1 MTDTSREAVEALAE
15 TADQCELQFSDPVAA
30 TLRALLD
37 RAEAAEAEVERL
49 REALAWYHGN
59 VSWCN
64 NFGPEGAEAR
74 DRLAKD
80 GGARAEAALQEKPD
94 E

>member
-1 MTDTSREAVEALAE
+1 MTNTSREAVEALAR
-15 TADQCELQFSDPVAA
+15 D
-30 TLRALLD
+30 
-37 RAEAAEAEVERL
+37 VEKYRNL
-49 REALAWYHGN
+49 PTRK
-59 VSWCN
+59 
-64 NFGPEGAEAR
+64 EGAEAR